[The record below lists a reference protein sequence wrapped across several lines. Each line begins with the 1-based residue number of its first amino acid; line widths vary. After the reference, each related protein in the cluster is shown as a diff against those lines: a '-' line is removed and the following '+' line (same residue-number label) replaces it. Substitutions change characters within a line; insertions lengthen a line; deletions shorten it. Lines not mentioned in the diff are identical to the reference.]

1 MKVLLVI
8 YAMAA
13 NGNHVNLPIQMPDL
27 ETCWKTVPQQYEEL
41 VKDPRSKE
49 LQQLGVG
56 CVVITD
62 GEPA

>member
-8 YAMAA
+8 YALAA

-27 ETCWKTVPQQYEEL
+27 ETCWRKLPEQYAEL

-49 LQQLGVG
+49 LQQLGAG
-56 CVVITD
+56 CVVVND